1 MPLLSL
7 SPFSSVPDRP
17 APCRCA
23 GTSACRQVCSAEWKQ
38 FQAVA
43 SAPVLPLPSINVA
56 TESMFFPG
64 TPDPSLVVRNVQ
76 ASVEL
81 PSSSGV
87 CLARPA
93 TSPPD
98 YALAVAEVEWPKVTV
113 EFWCAPR
120 MASGSV
126 YRNETSGYQHDTVP
140 GTLLSL
146 QFGDDTGGWLAL
158 LVQAGEGVQAVLLL
172 NRTGLFEAPP
182 LATILPAG
190 AVLMRIDNLW
200 VIHGALVV
208 DLVTRKMT
216 SSRVAETGQ
225 QIANSMAVAF
235 HAFLRPPLGGGN
247 TTGMGGV
254 WQGTSVDL
262 MQFGGYQYAR
272 LAGGA
277 YLFLPTIGGLP
288 LHRLE
293 FALYTRYLE
302 LTASRML
309 SPVDLSSLSGGV
321 LAACSQGGDYVFA
334 TRSEGWDWLR
344 QVRVGDG
351 GYVTGVFGSASIAV
365 EVTIQGRCDA
375 RGCEGCGTVQLQRL
389 CMAYSRCALVNCVG
403 TPVHQRRPL
412 CGVGGLLRHSGKMAL
427 RSTQGAWSV
436 FSEMMGLSM
445 ELSLLSVREAH
456 LLWPEDE
463 FLCYVCE
470 AKDKSAEFFS
480 ILTATVNSVLQLGE
494 ANVGY
499 LYGGAS
505 NVDTNADAVLTISST
520 ALNAFMHQIALMP
533 LYEMVAYHQIMMCQ
547 ISGVL
552 ALMDDTGFKLSLKP
566 ADGETSASDAIA
578 GQCLTVGA
586 EVLANYP
593 GDSKASL
600 GFTVT
605 SIASN
610 ALQLLLVQQIEPF
623 LHMLDAFL
631 AYIIGIVHSLGVLI
645 MSQSM
650 SKCNPPDFYIKDVV
664 KCACGDDRLQIAGA
678 RRAQAIPAHALW
690 CSGVLSMI
698 DSSNQPY
705 YVFNPYS
712 YAELQAMAAGLDAY
726 VQCVADA
733 KTNGGYKCPVPTID
747 FFARQGVSTINV
759 LVKCRENFVK
769 RRWDPAAYVLYQR
782 GLHHLL
788 RLSDR
793 IVFPPDSEVQA
804 CLREG
809 DGASGSLAQACLQ
822 RHLLATQTS
831 ADEYWA
837 YERVDAGK
845 DGAQYTDACLVFTGP
860 AARNLT
866 VFADCVDGL
875 SDTELCTLP
884 GHIWTPLSANDVPV
898 AEQHR
903 VLSHGANRDGLV
915 QRLFSR
921 ARAKVLDA
929 VASSLAFQRNQAGA
943 SPVSVEFFSVEGDVL
958 HQTMDCI
965 FMGPYSRVDYW
976 PIPACQGEAEECLAG
991 PHWSRDENAGLTR
1004 GVDARACPA
1013 EPTLPYTCGSP
1024 ARKAVMRYLVKDLLP
1039 SQGGRGNKNT
1049 SLIRE
1054 ILIRTLE
1061 GVRADWGNTSE
1072 YACGAACGAGLLPPR
1087 LNKTFTSVQSTTVL
1101 QALEDDL
1108 ETLYD
1113 LAMEDWLVWRERLD
1127 EVEPGEAERYHWNGS
1142 RRAQDEAR
1150 YNPTRPVST
1159 YTSEREALSPLL
1171 QADGT
1176 LWDVCHGSLKQ
1187 VFFTLRMET
1196 GEGGVA
1202 HDLADVFDGNASR
1215 LEEYVK
1221 GFTLEAWRHSP
1232 LFRHYSPRH
1241 APSPSQMCEEEQ
1253 EPGNSSA
1260 APTDGFA
1267 TYASLRQ
1274 NGATLVDGQSLPTTT
1289 RVYPAQRFRVGE
1301 RACLCGWRRE
1311 GGRCVVP
1318 ETQATRISVCARVPC
1333 EDSRT
1338 YHVRDEPVLLAAFQ
1352 TDWYCPEFELS
1363 AHWGFTDP
1371 DAAER
1376 WLGLNETTLVTSS
1389 RELFQHGRAGLRP
1402 GNVRTLPALAKTY
1415 LNPTTREIPLERG
1428 RLTTCSPPRKQMGE
1442 DLAQAF
1448 LDELFP
1454 AAQGV
1459 DEAGAVAYCLRY
1471 VIELARLEVLTL
1483 LGPAAVGEGQLVSQ
1497 REQVAVWRRRC
1508 DAQLHLLHLCV
1519 NLGVFRRRLEIGPAT
1534 PRCKHFQPVETGSI
1548 YTTPQCLL
1556 SVDGVFYDPCRC
1568 VPCVGDAGRALNVSD
1583 ILRRGEACKLRFD
1596 PRTLLEPGAPIG
1608 WTDGVPPIATS
1619 TDETA
1624 WLLRADF
1631 AARIV
1636 DDPDA
1641 TGNTARHDADRW
1653 WDAEGPMEENSAF
1666 CDTVVD
1672 WWDEAWDFPVGYHVT
1687 VPCDA
1692 NETAYRSF
1700 AQAFALDEARHAL
1713 VYQHDLLR
1721 DADLADTHF
1730 GAGGLCRS
1738 SNFGMPM
1745 HETNNMRYCTSIP
1758 DGGGEDF
1765 TLPVGGGADRAP
1777 HGWTTMRCTQSSQE
1791 LPWPSGDL
1799 QTNKLYQA
1807 AHFSV
1812 GTVPNMPP
1820 EASPTYPA
1828 GEADMWDLGPWQ
1840 DAQMAGDQWGVGTR
1854 LCQDFA
1860 LHTCANQSACPGGYD
1875 CRGRVCDLNRTR
1887 ACTSDANCSPSLG
1900 ACRGVCMDAST
1911 VECIM
1916 HADCGPDLMCSGI
1929 GTCVQPVV
1937 AVQNRLEAENISF
1950 SLAARGE
1957 ACGTGGRAFSLLGAS
1972 YWGNTGQDLLRVHG
1986 MCSFEDWFKYSQ
1998 YYAGP
2003 GCATQTAGGGLDV
2016 DPTRC
2021 AITDLQKQ
2029 TQNETKWWPRG
2040 NARPELMYLR
2050 PTNCDRDYERLEGFT
2065 QCAPAVG
2072 QARLV
2077 YPEGQREAGEYDQF
2091 VRLHASGTSMRLAR
2105 MPELNDTAFGFIGLG
2120 GRITN
2125 IKDLTGDAH
2134 PFMACATVGQCFAG
2148 DFTVNGR
2155 PANRTIMPPAASGEG
2170 GRQRYPE
2177 DTVFKCG
2184 AFGLDDPG
2192 GDGCRLDL
2200 DVVPLYRYLCWT
2212 GDMLP
2217 QCRALMPTSIDRLCA
2232 NVKYQYQAS
2241 NLERTA
2247 VLEGLVE
2254 LFYGFPGFQTPAQY
2268 LDLTACMEAMH
2279 ARIQARALANPGSVS
2294 RGLYYP
2300 LMFVMY
2306 EFPFDWFYQCIV
2318 MAGGR
2323 VNPSTRRQQDCRA
2336 YRDRAR
2342 HSIETYQPISTA
2354 GDAFTTYLQYVRGG
2368 YTWAD
2373 YLAYSEEKA
2382 GLTRAAVQAARQSV
2396 QASLYTLGGGD
2407 QSYPTCAQ
2415 NMLWQ
2420 IGEYGETLPAYP
2432 YDKELRALVWNW
2444 HDMQSCRT
2452 SWQTQM
2458 ILELTE
2464 STGITSQNW
2473 VDRLTYP
2480 DPVNRVPQSYP
2491 AKTLLGHIEDFAL
2504 AAMGVVQLASVTAGA
2519 GGALQFNA
2527 SIPHVYDEQQAPL
2540 SDGLTPRRSPDTGTT
2555 NIDDTVNR
2563 TCVFRPQDDPAFAAL
2578 AETQKAACVNLAA
2591 NSTGYA
2597 MRRDT
2602 LRACGGVQCSAVPV
2616 LYRSNGRFRCG
2627 YSADGGII
2635 PSGCTEDAA
2644 GCYRGVL
2651 DAMYS
2656 EVRQR
2661 YNPPSI
2667 EPLPTR
2673 LLPWFN
2679 ASSGW
2684 DFPSFN
2690 LSAPLDYQ
2698 ANIQPNPER
2707 AVMCRITTDKSRA
2720 VDFTKCNSPQYAALK
2735 QHAREHYKHDAG
2747 VIVPHGSQLE
2757 WPVPRGVLER
2767 GVILSYTNRNRSLR
2781 QTFMDALFDDE
2792 TVCKGEHQ
2800 KQVCWKQ
2807 GVGDF
2812 VPQNPWML
2820 GNFNPYEVC
2829 DVDFMSQSEGGS
2841 EYIYSFCKE
2850 GNEACSKWAD
2860 PRQSIP
2866 ARCTPLHSRLISVPG
2881 VPRMVSNKY
2890 LDYNLCHHRLEE
2902 DGYGCL
2908 HDQGLLGGFDGL
2920 PVSAPA
2926 DSLTML
2932 EGTKYA
2938 DEGETYEVAVN
2949 LYNPSRWS
2957 IPADFRAGM
2966 YAGTNPLWQGDDAP
2980 YGHLQVTPTDIGG
2993 HRLGLGLSR
3002 RPEDTISVL
3011 QLEKLPLGTGE
3022 DARLLDAAGG
3032 SEPVSKW
3039 VGGLMGAMQAEHD
3052 AVADLYPV
3060 TYGEQGM
3067 GASCPLQRWLFYSG
3081 GYKPFSPAIPAT
3093 QRARHVFH
3101 RVHGGLLT
3109 HPTMRRSPLDRQYL
3123 GRYRSANGFC
3133 ACPAVTDIAQPQ
3145 CLIPVSDAS
3154 HQCSMTRTLQA
3165 LQGGGGPDTESFVFA
3180 PLDHSLATKRC
3191 AMQLDWPNVDGTL
3204 RDGTTLDGQWK
3215 AASSPTQRECHVLDR
3230 FRQFRYRYESASTL
3244 RDAAGKNTVRD
3255 GVCSTGRVASL
3266 SPQSSLSN
3274 SKRKDARCLRRSL
3287 SDASATFTCNTSA
3300 ADGASLPRR
3309 MRQTLPEVLASGA
3322 RRKQRCSQCS
3332 PPPKFVSEQGRPIP
3346 AESSFGRLHRWS
3358 AERMLA
3364 KDLRDAICA
3373 DRGANCTAKLNASA
3387 WRRGEFMRNYMR
3399 HPERLF
3405 LGPPASNASTTVA
3418 PPDTREKKKEP
3429 ASRWMDKPWVYCPTP
3444 ASLRTGEGCKGV
3456 ITREEWVRSKTT
3468 ICPRMIR
3475 SITTANLSAA
3485 GAEDPMARTPF
3496 CNIDSTVDNVCR
3508 AIVDAQALV
3517 RQANCILS
3525 GEPSCMPS
3533 PFVYHPASYEP
3544 SNNAWVHDSVKA
3556 FYKRVEPAKA
3566 CPVDSQS
3573 DLAYLEFMRLHQRS
3587 CPANAVYLVKGI
3599 LQTVRVVVT
3608 DAALLMTTMLSM
3620 FFKMFALLFSV
3631 GREQM
3636 QSYLVADWLY
3646 LKAKGAVMLETA
3658 SDLLVDALL
3667 NSGELG
3673 ARIMGFLHRTC
3684 TSINSAINWFLNVW

>member
-1 MPLLSL
+1 MS
-7 SPFSSVPDRP
+7 
-17 APCRCA
+17 
-23 GTSACRQVCSAEWKQ
+23 
-38 FQAVA
+38 
-43 SAPVLPLPSINVA
+43 VA

-81 PSSSGV
+81 PVASGV

-98 YALAVAEVEWPKVTV
+98 YALAVAEVEWPKVAV
-113 EFWCAPR
+113 EYWCAPR

-126 YRNETSGYQHDTVP
+126 YRNETAGYMNATVP

-158 LVQAGEGVQAVLLL
+158 LVQAGEGVQAVFLL

-182 LATILPAG
+182 VDTILPTG
-190 AVLMRIDNLW
+190 VVLMRIENLW

-225 QIANSMAVAF
+225 QIANSIALAF
-235 HAFLRPPLGGGN
+235 HAFLTPPIGGN
-247 TTGMGGV
+247 ATLLRGV

-262 MQFGGYQYAR
+262 MQFQGYQYAR

-293 FALYTRYLE
+293 FTLYARYLE
-302 LTASRML
+302 QTRTTML
-309 SPVDLSSLSGGV
+309 NPADLSSLSGGV
-321 LAACSQGGDYVFA
+321 LSACSQGNDYVFV

-344 QVRVGDG
+344 QVRVGEG
-351 GYVTGVFGSASIAV
+351 GYVAGVFDSASINV

-389 CMAYSRCALVNCVG
+389 CMAYSKCALVNCVG

-412 CGVGGLLRHSGKMAL
+412 CGVGGLLRHSGQMAL

-436 FSEMMGLSM
+436 FSEMLGLSM
-445 ELSLLSVREAH
+445 ELSLLSLREAH

-470 AKDKSAEFFS
+470 AKDRSAEFYS

-520 ALNAFMHQIALMP
+520 ALNGFMHQIALLP
-533 LYEMVAYHQIMMCQ
+533 LYQMVTYHQIMMCQ
-547 ISGVL
+547 INGVL

-566 ADGETSASDAIA
+566 ADGETSASNSIA

-593 GDSKASL
+593 GDSSASL
-600 GFTVT
+600 GYTVT

-610 ALQLLLVQQIEPF
+610 ALQLLLIQQIEPF
-623 LHMLDAFL
+623 LHMLDADL
-631 AYIIGIVHSLGVLI
+631 AYVIGIVHSLGVLI

-690 CSGVLSMI
+690 CSGILSMI
-698 DSSNQPY
+698 DSSNKPY

-712 YAELQAMAAGLDAY
+712 YEQLQAMAGGLDAY

-733 KTNGGYKCPVPTID
+733 KTNGYKCPVPTID

-788 RLSDR
+788 RLSER
-793 IVFPPDSEVQA
+793 IVFPTDNEVQT

-809 DGASGSLAQACLQ
+809 DGAGGSLAQTCLQ

-845 DGAQYTDACLVFTGP
+845 NGTQYTDACLVFTGP

-866 VFADCVDGL
+866 KFADCVDGL

-903 VLSHGANRDGLV
+903 VLSHGVNRDGLV
-915 QRLFSR
+915 QRLYSR

-929 VASSLAFQRNQAGA
+929 VASSIAFQRQEGT

-976 PIPACQGEAEECLAG
+976 PIPACQGEQECLTG
-991 PHWSRDENAGLTR
+991 PHWSRDEGNGSTR

-1039 SQGGRGNKNT
+1039 SQGGPGNKNT
-1049 SLIRE
+1049 SLIHE
-1054 ILIRTLE
+1054 ILVRTLE
-1061 GVRADWGNTSE
+1061 GVRADWANTSE
-1072 YACGAACGAGLLPPR
+1072 YACPGACGEGLLPSR
-1087 LNKTFTSVQSTTVL
+1087 LSKPFTSVQSTTVL

-1108 ETLYD
+1108 GTLYD
-1113 LAMEDWLVWRERLD
+1113 LAMEDWLVWRDRLD
-1127 EVEPGEAERYHWNGS
+1127 EVEPGEAARYNWTGS

-1159 YTSEREALSPLL
+1159 YTSAEEALSPLL

-1187 VFFTLRMET
+1187 VFFTLRMEP
-1196 GEGGVA
+1196 GNGGVA
-1202 HDLADVFDGNASR
+1202 HELADVFDGNASR

-1221 GFTLEAWRHSP
+1221 GFTQEAWRHSP

-1241 APSPSQMCEEEQ
+1241 APSPSQMCEPPPRNQTE
-1253 EPGNSSA
+1253 
-1260 APTDGFA
+1260 TRDGEGGFV
-1267 TYASLRQ
+1267 TYANLRQ
-1274 NGATLVDGQSLPTTT
+1274 NGATLVDGHSLPTTT
-1289 RVYPAQRFRVGE
+1289 PAYPAQRFRVGE

-1311 GGRCVVP
+1311 GERCVVP
-1318 ETQATRISVCARVPC
+1318 ETMATRASVCSRVPC
-1333 EDSRT
+1333 VDSVS
-1338 YHVRDEPVLLAAFQ
+1338 YHMRDEPALLAAFQ

-1363 AHWGFTDP
+1363 AHWGVTDP
-1371 DAAER
+1371 EAAER
-1376 WLGLNETTLVTSS
+1376 WLGWNETTLVTSS

-1402 GNVRTLPALAKTY
+1402 GNARTLPALAKTY

-1428 RLTTCSPPRKQMGE
+1428 RLTTCATPPPAG

-1448 LDELFP
+1448 LDQLFP

-1471 VIELARLEVLTL
+1471 TIEMARLEILTL
-1483 LGPAAVGEGQLVSQ
+1483 LGAAVGEEQLVSQ
-1497 REQVAVWRRRC
+1497 REQTAVWRRRC

-1519 NLGVFRRRLEIGPAT
+1519 NLGVFRRRLVVSQTT
-1534 PRCKHFQPVETGSI
+1534 PKCAHFLAVETGST

-1568 VPCVGDAGRALNVSD
+1568 VPCAGDATRVLNVSD
-1583 ILRRGEACKLRFD
+1583 IMRRGEACKLRFD
-1596 PRTLLEPGAPIG
+1596 PRTMLEPGAPIG
-1608 WTDGVPPIATS
+1608 WTDGVPPSVASSAGETS
-1619 TDETA
+1619 S
-1624 WLLRADF
+1624 WLRADF
-1631 AARIV
+1631 SARIV
-1636 DDPDA
+1636 NDPDA
-1641 TGNTARHDADRW
+1641 TGNTARPDDWW
-1653 WDAEGPMEENSAF
+1653 WDAEGPMAENSAF

-1672 WWDEAWDFPVGYHVT
+1672 WWDEEWDFPVGYHVT

-1700 AQAFALDEARHAL
+1700 EQAFALDEARHAM

-1721 DADLADTHF
+1721 DVGLADTHF

-1738 SNFGMPM
+1738 TNFGMPM
-1745 HETNNMRYCTSIP
+1745 PETNNVQYCTSIP

-1765 TLPVGGGADRAP
+1765 TLPVQGGPDT
-1777 HGWTTMRCTQSSQE
+1777 GWTPMKCASSSQK
-1791 LPWPSGDL
+1791 LPWPSGGL
-1799 QTNKLYQA
+1799 QANKPYQA

-1812 GTVPNMPP
+1812 GTMPNMPP
-1820 EASPTYPA
+1820 EASATYPA
-1828 GEADMWDLGPWQ
+1828 SEGDMWDLGPWQ
-1840 DAQMAGDQWGVGTR
+1840 DTQTAGNRWGVGDQ
-1854 LCQDFA
+1854 LCQDYE
-1860 LHTCANQSACPGGYD
+1860 LYTCGNRSACPSGYD
-1875 CRGRVCDLNRTR
+1875 CRGRVCDLDRSR
-1887 ACTSDANCSPSLG
+1887 GCANDTDCAG
-1900 ACRGVCMDAST
+1900 RGMCRGVCMDAKT

-1916 HADCGPDLMCSGI
+1916 HADCSPDLMCSGV

-1937 AVQNRLEAENISF
+1937 AVQNRVSDENISF
-1950 SLAARGE
+1950 SLAARE
-1957 ACGTGGRAFSLLGAS
+1957 SCGTGGRAFSLLGAS

-1998 YYAGP
+1998 YYSRS
-2003 GCATQTAGGGLDV
+2003 GCATGSASGWLDV
-2016 DPTRC
+2016 NPTQC

-2040 NARPELMYLR
+2040 NARPEIMYLR

-2077 YPEGQREAGEYDQF
+2077 YPEGQREASEYDQF
-2091 VRLHASGTSMRLAR
+2091 VRLHESGASVRLAR
-2105 MPELNDTAFGFIGLG
+2105 MPELNDTAFGFIGMG
-2120 GRITN
+2120 GRITD
-2125 IKDLTGDAH
+2125 IKDLTGDSH
-2134 PFMACATVGQCFAG
+2134 PFLACATVGQCFAG

-2155 PANRTIMPPAASGEG
+2155 PTNRTIASSTTGAP
-2170 GRQRYPE
+2170 RQKYPE

-2184 AFGLDDPG
+2184 VFGLDDPG
-2192 GDGCRLDL
+2192 GEGCLLDL
-2200 DVVPLYRYLCWT
+2200 DVVPLYRYLCWA
-2212 GDMLP
+2212 GDILP
-2217 QCRALMPTSIDRLCA
+2217 QCRSLMPTTINRLCA

-2247 VLEGLVE
+2247 VLEGLVA

-2268 LDLTACMEAMH
+2268 LDLTTCMEGMH
-2279 ARIQARALANPGSVS
+2279 TRIQARAQANPGSVS

-2300 LMFVMY
+2300 LMFALY

-2323 VNPSTRRQQDCRA
+2323 INPDTRRQQDCRA
-2336 YRDRAR
+2336 YRDRAKY
-2342 HSIETYQPISTA
+2342 SIEQYQPISAA
-2354 GDAFTTYLQYVRGG
+2354 GDAFDIYLQYVRGG

-2373 YLAYSEEKA
+2373 YQTYSNEKA
-2382 GLTRAAVQAARQSV
+2382 SLAQAAVQAARESV
-2396 QASLYTLGGGD
+2396 QASLYPGTGQD
-2407 QSYPTCAQ
+2407 QSYPTCSQ

-2420 IGEYGETLPAYP
+2420 IGEYGDAVPAYP
-2432 YDKELRALVWNW
+2432 YVRDMRALIWNW
-2444 HDMQSCRT
+2444 HDLQSCRT
-2452 SWQTQM
+2452 SWQTLM
-2458 ILELTE
+2458 IQRLTP
-2464 STGITSQNW
+2464 STGITIQNW

-2480 DPVNRVPQSYP
+2480 DPVNVIPQSYP
-2491 AKTLLGHIEDFAL
+2491 AKTLLGHIEQHAL
-2504 AAMGVVQLASVTAGA
+2504 ASMGVVPLTSIIAAA
-2519 GGALQFNA
+2519 GGALLFNTTMP
-2527 SIPHVYDEQQAPL
+2527 SDYDESKSPL
-2540 SDGLTPRRSPDTGTT
+2540 SDGLAPRRSADTGTI
-2555 NIDDTVNR
+2555 NIDDTINR
-2563 TCVFRPQDDPAFAAL
+2563 TCAFQPPDDPAFAAFTS
-2578 AETQKAACVNLAA
+2578 TQRAACVNLPG
-2591 NSTGYA
+2591 NLSQYA
-2597 MRRDT
+2597 TRRDT
-2602 LRACGGVQCSAVPV
+2602 LRACSGVQCSTVPV

-2627 YSADGGII
+2627 YKADGGII
-2635 PSGCTEDAA
+2635 PTGCDEDTP

-2651 DAMYS
+2651 DAMYR
-2656 EVRQR
+2656 EVRLR
-2661 YNPPSI
+2661 YKPPSV
-2667 EPLPTR
+2667 EPLRAR

-2679 ASSGW
+2679 ATSGW

-2707 AVMCRITTDKSRA
+2707 AVMCRITTDKSKA
-2720 VDFTKCNSPQYAALK
+2720 VDFTKCNSPHYAALK
-2735 QHAREHYKHDAG
+2735 KHALEHYKHDAG

-2757 WPVPRGVLER
+2757 WPVPRGMLER
-2767 GVILSYTNRNRSLR
+2767 GVILSYTNLNRSLR

-2792 TVCKGEHQ
+2792 TVCKQ
-2800 KQVCWKQ
+2800 PVQQRVCWKQ

-2812 VPQNPWML
+2812 VPENPWML

-2829 DVDFMSQSEGGS
+2829 DVDFTSQSEGGS

-2850 GNEACSKWAD
+2850 GNEACSKWGD
-2860 PRQSIP
+2860 PRQAIP
-2866 ARCTPLHSRLISVPG
+2866 ARCNPLHTRLISVPG

-2902 DGYGCL
+2902 DAAGCL

-2920 PVSAPA
+2920 PVSSPA
-2926 DSLTML
+2926 SSLSML
-2932 EGTKYA
+2932 DGTKYA
-2938 DEGETYEVAVN
+2938 DSETYEVGVN
-2949 LYNPSRWS
+2949 LYEASRWS
-2957 IPADFRAGM
+2957 IPADFRAGP

-2993 HRLGLGLSR
+2993 HRLGLAVSR
-3002 RPEDTISVL
+3002 EPGDTISVL
-3011 QLEKLPLGTGE
+3011 RLEKLPLGTGE
-3022 DARLLDAAGG
+3022 NARPLDTVGE
-3032 SEPVSKW
+3032 SEPVSAW
-3039 VGGLMGAMQAEHD
+3039 VGGLRGAMQAEHD
-3052 AVADLYPV
+3052 AVVDLYPV
-3060 TYGEQGM
+3060 TYAEQAM
-3067 GASCPLQRWLFYSG
+3067 SASCPLQRWLFYSG

-3093 QRARHVFH
+3093 QRARHLFH
-3101 RVHGGLLT
+3101 RVHGGLLA
-3109 HPTMRRSPLDRQYL
+3109 HPTMRRSSLDRQYL

-3133 ACPAVTDIAQPQ
+3133 ACPVVTDIAQPQ
-3145 CLIPVSDAS
+3145 CLIATSDGA
-3154 HQCSMTRTLQA
+3154 HRCSMARTLQA
-3165 LQGGGGPDTESFVFA
+3165 LQGGVDTESFVFA
-3180 PLDHSLATKRC
+3180 PLDHNLATRRC
-3191 AMQLDWPNVDGTL
+3191 DMQLDWPNVDGAL
-3204 RDGTTLDGQWK
+3204 RDGTTLDGQW
-3215 AASSPTQRECHVLDR
+3215 AQASSPTQRECHVLDR
-3230 FRQFRYRYESASTL
+3230 FRSFRYRYQSASTL
-3244 RDAAGKNTVRD
+3244 RGANGKNTVRD
-3255 GVCSTGRVASL
+3255 GVCSTGRVVSL
-3266 SPQSSLSN
+3266 RALA
-3274 SKRKDARCLRRSL
+3274 RKDTRCLRQTL
-3287 SDASATFTCNTSA
+3287 SETSAGFTCNTSA
-3300 ADGASLPRR
+3300 ADGMSMPRR
-3309 MRQTLPEVLASGA
+3309 RRQTLPEVLASRA
-3322 RRKQRCSQCS
+3322 QRKQRCSQCS
-3332 PPPKFVSEQGRPIP
+3332 PPPQFMSEQGRPIP
-3346 AESSFGRLHRWS
+3346 PESSFGRLHRWS
-3358 AERMLA
+3358 AERLLA
-3364 KDLRDAICA
+3364 KDLRDAICGNQSG
-3373 DRGANCTAKLNASA
+3373 GACAAKLNASA
-3387 WRRGEFMRNYMR
+3387 WRRGEFMRNYM
-3399 HPERLF
+3399 HYPQRLF
-3405 LGPPASNASTTVA
+3405 LRAINSSTDHARNKTSPPPA
-3418 PPDTREKKKEP
+3418 KEQ
-3429 ASRWMDKPWVYCPTP
+3429 ASRWTDKPWVYCPTP
-3444 ASLRTGEGCKGV
+3444 ASLLTGEGCKGV

-3468 ICPRMIR
+3468 VCPRMIR
-3475 SITTANLSAA
+3475 SITTANLSA
-3485 GAEDPMARTPF
+3485 GGEDPMARTPF
-3496 CNIDSTVDNVCR
+3496 CNIDSTVDAVCR
-3508 AIVDAQALV
+3508 AIADAKALV
-3517 RQANCILS
+3517 RQANCIRS
-3525 GEPSCMPS
+3525 GESSCMPS

-3556 FYKRVEPAKA
+3556 FYKRVDPVEA

-3608 DAALLMTTMLSM
+3608 DAALIMTTLLSM
-3620 FFKMFALLFSV
+3620 FFKMFALLFAV

-3636 QSYLVADWLY
+3636 QSYLVTDWLY
-3646 LKAKGAVMLETA
+3646 LKAKSAAMLGTV

-3684 TSINSAINWFLNVW
+3684 TSINSAINWMLNVWFVRERGHILNPAVDHTFFLNTFSVLEVWKYYPASNT